1 MQLAIDLGAYGNIVV
16 GKCASSRL
24 PENAIACEK
33 TGAYNTSLS
42 TTSIY
47 VAEDG
52 VDEMYDNENALQSL
66 SYSRFQYYADDFTVE
81 GQGEPRTLPYLPWLP
96 VAFIFRHEPPLADTA
111 QTRSRTSPSRCP
123 SSPRPMCTDFW
134 G

>member
-1 MQLAIDLGAYGNIVV
+1 MAAYGTVVV

-52 VDEMYDNENALQSL
+52 IDEMYKDDETALQGL
-66 SYSRFQYYADDFTVE
+66 SYLRYQYYADDLTVE
-81 GQGEPRTLPYLPWLP
+81 GQGEPTPTCLLPSSSATTLPWL
-96 VAFIFRHEPPLADTA
+96 T
-111 QTRSRTSPSRCP
+111 
-123 SSPRPMCTDFW
+123 
-134 G
+134 

>member
-1 MQLAIDLGAYGNIVV
+1 VQLALDVGAYGTIVV
-16 GKCASSRL
+16 GKCASSRM

-52 VDEMYDNENALQSL
+52 IDEIYKDDETALEGW
-66 SYSRFQYYADDFTVE
+66 SYLR
-81 GQGEPRTLPYLPWLP
+81 
-96 VAFIFRHEPPLADTA
+96 
-111 QTRSRTSPSRCP
+111 
-123 SSPRPMCTDFW
+123 
-134 G
+134 